1 MSAGSVLELR
11 TTSDLE
17 MGGSKVILNSE
28 GYQVLGQE
36 FLTLRLVR
44 LKSNEEWLSKRDG
57 LFLLFP
63 KTGTGKCVAGSKTL
77 RLVPGDVFV
86 LGEGDGRDK
95 LSVSSGTEIVFWCF
109 SLRLEHLYPLFAG
122 NEISLLEAVVEELKS
137 PKLFPA
143 STALAKQCHRL
154 IEDMPPHL
162 NLDHRSQLL
171 RVAAAVL
178 SEEFKMAQHRRI
190 GVQGIEEHT
199 IQVFESLSGDELV
212 GLSVGELA
220 AKFGCSRR
228 HLNRLFHHY
237 FGYSV
242 AALKMEMRL
251 LKAVSLLRDRN
262 MKVIHVAERCGFN
275 HLGLFNTCFKRRFSV
290 SPGQWRKQAASDD
303 HPPARLA
310 STHTECPL
318 HPKGLCPWTG
328 RAEYFHPV
336 ATNAPSFPKSEKK
349 DPVRSLP
356 LPNPQME
363 QRVIPLPHKKTGE
376 LHAPDRSQ
384 AQG

>member
-1 MSAGSVLELR
+1 MVGSN
-11 TTSDLE
+11 
-17 MGGSKVILNSE
+17 VILNSE

-44 LKSNEEWLSKRDG
+44 LKSNEEWISKRDG
-57 LFLLFP
+57 LSLLFP
-63 KTGTGKCVAGSKTL
+63 KTGNGKYVAGSRTH
-77 RLVPGDVFV
+77 RLSPGDVFV
-86 LGEGDGRDK
+86 FSEGDGREK
-95 LSVSSGTEIVFWCF
+95 LSVASGTEIVFWCF

-122 NEISLLEAVVEELKS
+122 NEISLLDAVVEELKS

-143 STALAKQCHRL
+143 PTPLAKQCHRL
-154 IEDMPPHL
+154 IEDIPSQL

-171 RVAAAVL
+171 RIAAAIL
-178 SEEFKMAQHRRI
+178 SEEFRMAQHRRI

-199 IQVFESLSGDELV
+199 IKVFESLSGDELV
-212 GLSVGELA
+212 GLSVGDLA
-220 AKFGCSRR
+220 ARFGCSRR
-228 HLNRLFHHY
+228 HLNRLFHQY

-275 HLGLFNTCFKRRFSV
+275 HLGLFNTCFRRRFSV
-290 SPGQWRKQAASDD
+290 SPGQWRKQVAADEN
-303 HPPARLA
+303 PPVPLA
-310 STHTECPL
+310 SNHTECPL

-328 RAEYFHPV
+328 RADYFIS
-336 ATNAPSFPKSEKK
+336 AAAKAASALGSEKK
-349 DPVRSLP
+349 GFAKALP
-356 LPNPQME
+356 LPNPQLE
-363 QRVIPLPHKKTGE
+363 QRVIPLPHKKPAE
-376 LHAPDRSQ
+376 LQTPGRSQ